1 MMDARID
8 EIRKQLTAKGYKLTA
23 QREETV
29 KVLLE
34 NEDNHLTTEEIYMIV
49 KNRVAEIGI
58 ATVYRTLEL
67 LKELHVIEKV
77 NFGDGVYR
85 FDLRRKN
92 QAHFHHHLIC
102 TECGAVQEILEDWLL
117 PLEKRVLHE
126 FGFTVEDHRLDFQGV
141 CHSCKAKHT
150 SEKCK
155 AVS

>member
-1 MMDARID
+1 MKERID
-8 EIRKQLTAKGYKLTA
+8 EIRKQLTAKGFKLTA
-23 QREETV
+23 QREATV

-49 KNRVAEIGI
+49 KKDIPEIGI

-67 LKELHVIEKV
+67 LKDLHVVEKV
-77 NFGDGVYR
+77 NFGDGIAR
-85 FDLRRKN
+85 FDLRRQN

-117 PLEKRVLHE
+117 PLEVRVERE
-126 FGFTVEDHRLDFQGV
+126 FGFTVSDHRLDFQGV
-141 CHSCKAKHT
+141 CHSCKTNQVNAT
-150 SEKCK
+150 CK

>member
-8 EIRKQLTAKGYKLTA
+8 EIRTQLTAKGYKLTA

-29 KVLLE
+29 RVLLE
-34 NEDNHLTTEEIYMIV
+34 NEDNHLTTEEIYMII
-49 KNRVAEIGI
+49 KDRVPEIGI

-67 LKELHVIEKV
+67 LKELHVVEKV

-85 FDLRRKN
+85 FDLRRKD

-102 TECGAVQEILEDWLL
+102 TECGGVQEILEDWLL
-117 PLEKRVLHE
+117 PLEKRVELE
-126 FGFTVEDHRLDFQGV
+126 FGFKVEDHRLDFQGV
-141 CHSCKAKHT
+141 CQSCQANHASGT
-150 SEKCK
+150 HK